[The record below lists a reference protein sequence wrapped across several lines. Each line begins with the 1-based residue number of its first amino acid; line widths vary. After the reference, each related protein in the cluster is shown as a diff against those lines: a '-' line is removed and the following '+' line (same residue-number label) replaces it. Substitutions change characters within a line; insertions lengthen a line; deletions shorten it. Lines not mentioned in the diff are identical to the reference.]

1 MDQDGQSSTSAAS
14 SSPPTAYLTL
24 QRTRSIERSDHGE
37 ERKKDE
43 EQMDSLAQRFAET
56 KMLVPNQVRFGKK
69 ASKK

>member
-14 SSPPTAYLTL
+14 PSPPTAYLTL
-24 QRTRSIERSDHGE
+24 ERTEVSNHEQG
-37 ERKKDE
+37 KKDE
-43 EQMDSLAQRFAET
+43 EQMDSLAQRFAGT

>member
-14 SSPPTAYLTL
+14 PSPPTAYLTL
-24 QRTRSIERSDHGE
+24 ERTRSMEVSNHEQGQ
-37 ERKKDE
+37 KDE